1 MSSLLELACG
11 WGSIVDPN
19 RDSKMDTEA
28 RRREVDWQHGG
39 GGGVRMG
46 PRDEGG
52 GGQAMGGELRGVM
65 IEMRVATSG
74 ISARCS
80 VWMETEA

>member
-1 MSSLLELACG
+1 MSRILH
-11 WGSIVDPN
+11 
-19 RDSKMDTEA
+19 TEA
-28 RRREVDWQHGG
+28 RRREGDWQCGGGGGG

-52 GGQAMGGELRGVM
+52 GGRAMGGELGGVM
-65 IEMRVATSG
+65 IKMRVATSG

-80 VWMETEA
+80 VWMETEV

>member
-1 MSSLLELACG
+1 MACG
-11 WGSIVDPN
+11 QGSIVDPD

-28 RRREVDWQHGG
+28 RRREGDWQC

-52 GGQAMGGELRGVM
+52 GGRAMGGELRGVM
-65 IEMRVATSG
+65 IETRVATSG
-74 ISARCS
+74 ISAMCS

>member
-11 WGSIVDPN
+11 RGSVVDPDK
-19 RDSKMDTEA
+19 DSKIDTEA
-28 RRREVDWQHGG
+28 RRREGDWQRG

-46 PRDEGG
+46 PRDERG
-52 GGQAMGGELRGVM
+52 GGQAMGGELGGVM
-65 IEMRVATSG
+65 IETRVGTSG
-74 ISARCS
+74 ISARGS

>member
-11 WGSIVDPN
+11 RGSIVDPN

-28 RRREVDWQHGG
+28 RRREGDWQRGGG

-52 GGQAMGGELRGVM
+52 GWVVSSEV
-65 IEMRVATSG
+65 
-74 ISARCS
+74 
-80 VWMETEA
+80 

>member
-11 WGSIVDPN
+11 RGSIVDPDG
-19 RDSKMDTEA
+19 DSKMDTEA
-28 RRREVDWQHGG
+28 RRREGDWQHGGGGGGG

-52 GGQAMGGELRGVM
+52 DGQAMGGELRGVM
-65 IEMRVATSG
+65 IETRA
-74 ISARCS
+74 
-80 VWMETEA
+80 